1 VLAPP
6 HFRRTLGGIL
16 GIGLAAAAL
25 AAGGAW
31 ALERA
36 RFGPDDAA
44 SVARVETDV
53 RARFDASAAT
63 LRDMAARATA
73 DRDAVRGASR
83 DTATARQLFDT
94 LASAIPAGATAS
106 TGVTV
111 YDPTATPVA
120 WAGRVVDL
128 PRLRLDAAQSL
139 PLLFVAPDA
148 LGPRL
153 VRIQAI
159 TDRARP
165 AGPRLGTVVTEQLL
179 SNDTDASDITGNSGG
194 PGSPGSTGHAGDDDT
209 FIVSGSLVPVSLR
222 APTAVG
228 APATAHPSSSP
239 YAFTIPSSDGRVL
252 VEARVSPDDLSSAR
266 LRWRGAGAALVW
278 SILGL
283 TLIACVAPLIELRRR
298 ALDRA
303 SFVSA
308 TIAIFA
314 IIVGSRAMA
323 WPVARG
329 LTPDAAIAQP
339 FELFAN
345 ALMLAALVWLVLDL
359 AERRRLARRRS
370 VLDASGWAD
379 GWASGWIFSLSV
391 ATGIVVA
398 TGLWAYERFLR
409 GLVNRTGLDLLHFSL
424 HPLSASRIA
433 ISFSLVLL
441 HAAAIWSAALVLRL
455 LDVAS
460 RRARR
465 RALRRIS
472 AAGCVCGFVS
482 GTFVATL
489 AWGPAPLL
497 PFAAAVGAAC
507 ACALALSRPRG
518 PFRRASQAARLAL
531 FFVALLAPALAM
543 YPSLDAFSSDAKEQ
557 VVAQSFA
564 PQVLSQ
570 RDDLLRQGDRTLQ
583 QIDAMPGLPSLV
595 EAKSDADAP
604 STDQAYTVWSDTTL
618 REHRITS
625 AIELYSANGNP
636 VSRFA
641 LNLPEYTLAPYR
653 APSCQ
658 WVLFE
663 EVSSFAASDRHV
675 LRATRGICTREGQ
688 IGSVVVRLM
697 LDYRTL
703 PFISTQRPDI
713 ESLRSEGQAPAEA
726 APGRD
731 VEFTVYGWSRAPLYT
746 FGSGVWP
753 LENAVFDRLL
763 ESRRPF
769 WTTVDRDD
777 ARRYR
782 VYFVSDRRGIYAL
795 GYPTITAF
803 GHLVNLA
810 ELISL
815 TFVLWT
821 LIVGGATLFNALTSR
836 TPAGGRALLREL
848 RSSFYLKLWLA
859 FISVVVVPVLI
870 LAYLAHTYFAN
881 QFRAGVEQDALSTAT
896 TAQRLVEDYASLQQN
911 AAGGTG
917 ELAALDDQVMILVS
931 QAIDQDVNLFDPKR
945 LQATSQPDLFASGV
959 LPLRTPGDVYRSV
972 ALDRLPTFVKF
983 EQVGQ
988 SGYLLAAAR
997 VRAGQREGIVTVPLT
1012 LRAQELDRQIDD
1024 LDRQVLFASMLFV
1037 LLGGSLGYW
1046 MAERIADPVS
1056 RLTRATHRIAG
1067 GDLDA
1072 RIATTSSDELKRL
1085 VEDFNHMAADLKR
1098 QRTELER
1105 TQRLEAWADM
1115 ARQVA
1120 HDIKNPLTP
1129 IQLSAEHARRI
1140 NNDSGRPLSPV
1151 LDECVGAILTQ
1162 VKLLRQI
1169 AAEFSSFASSPTP
1182 KPETTDVRALIE
1194 EVVGA
1199 YRAGLAGRVSID
1211 VQAAPDLPRAWIDR
1225 TLFSRTLTNLIENA
1239 LYAMP
1244 GGGSL
1249 TIASRPGADRT
1260 LIVSVAD
1267 TGAGMDQEA
1276 LRRIFEP
1283 YFSTKASGTGLGL
1296 TIAKRNV
1303 ELNGGTIR
1311 VESERGVG
1319 TTVTMTVPAS

>member
-1 VLAPP
+1 VTTPT
-6 HFRRTLGGIL
+6 HIRRTLGGIL
-16 GIGLAAAAL
+16 GVGLAAAAL

-63 LRDMAARATA
+63 LGDMAARATA
-73 DRDAVRGASR
+73 DRDGIPSASR
-83 DTATARQLFDT
+83 DTAAAQHLFDT
-94 LASAIPAGATAS
+94 LASAIPAGATAT

-111 YDPTATPVA
+111 YDSTAMPIA

-128 PRLRLDAAQSL
+128 PRLRLDGAQPL
-139 PLLFVAPDA
+139 PVLFVAGDA

-153 VRIQAI
+153 VRLQAI
-159 TDRARP
+159 TDRTKP
-165 AGPRLGTVVTEQLL
+165 AGPRLGTVVSEQLL
-179 SNDTDASDITGNSGG
+179 SDETDAGNNDT
-194 PGSPGSTGHAGDDDT
+194 
-209 FIVSGSLVPVSLR
+209 FVVSGSLVPVSLLPQGI
-222 APTAVG
+222 AG
-228 APATAHPSSSP
+228 APGTPGSESP
-239 YAFTIPSSDGRVL
+239 YAFTIRSADGQVL
-252 VEARVSPDDLSSAR
+252 AEARVSPDDLASAR

-278 SILGL
+278 SVLGL
-283 TLIACVAPLIELRRR
+283 TLIACAAPLIELRRR
-298 ALDRA
+298 SRDRVD
-303 SFVSA
+303 FVSA
-308 TIAIFA
+308 TIGIFA
-314 IIVGSRAMA
+314 IVLGSRAMA
-323 WPVARG
+323 WPVARA
-329 LTPDAAIAQP
+329 LTADADIAQP

-345 ALMLAALVWLVLDL
+345 ALMLVALVWLALDL
-359 AERRRLARRRS
+359 AERLRLARPHA
-370 VLDASGWAD
+370 VLNAGQGAS
-379 GWASGWIFSLSV
+379 WIFGLSL
-391 ATGIVVA
+391 AAGTVVA
-398 TGLWAYERFLR
+398 AGLWAYEAFLR
-409 GLVNRTGLDLLHFSL
+409 GLVNRTSVDLLHFSL
-424 HPLSASRIA
+424 HPLNASRVA

-441 HAAAIWSAALVLRL
+441 HAAAIWSAALVLHL
-455 LDVAS
+455 LDVAA

-465 RALRRIS
+465 SALRPIGI
-472 AAGCVCGFVS
+472 AGCLCGFVA
-482 GTFVATL
+482 GAFL
-489 AWGPAPLL
+489 ASLPWGPAPLL
-497 PFAAAVGAAC
+497 PFATAVGAAC
-507 ACALALSRPRG
+507 ACAVALSRPRG

-557 VVAQSFA
+557 VVATSFA

-570 RDDLLRQGDRTLQ
+570 RDDLLRQGDRTLN
-583 QIDAMPGLPSLV
+583 QIDAMPRLASLV
-595 EAKSDADAP
+595 EPKSDADTP
-604 STDQAYTVWSDTTL
+604 STDQAYTVWNDTTL

-625 AIELYSANGNP
+625 AIELYSATDYP

-653 APSCQ
+653 APTCN
-658 WVLFE
+658 WLVFE

-675 LRATRGICTREGQ
+675 LRATRGICTREGL

-703 PFISTQRPDI
+703 PFISTQRPDL

-731 VEFTVYGWSRAPLYT
+731 VEFTVYGWSRAPIYT

-753 LENAVFDRLL
+753 VDDAVFDRLL
-763 ESRRPF
+763 ESRQPF
-769 WTTVDRDD
+769 WTTIDRADS
-777 ARRYR
+777 RRYR

-821 LIVGGATLFNALTSR
+821 LIVGGATIFSALTSR
-836 TPAGGRALLREL
+836 TPSSGRALLREL

-870 LAYLAHTYFAN
+870 LAYLTHTYFAN
-881 QFRAGVEQDALSTAT
+881 QFRAGVEQDALTTAT

-959 LPLRTPGDVYRSV
+959 LPRRTPGDVYRSV

-983 EQVGQ
+983 EEVGQ

-1056 RLTRATHRIAG
+1056 RLTRATRRIAG

-1072 RIATTSSDELKRL
+1072 RIAATSSDELKRL

-1129 IQLSAEHARRI
+1129 IQLSAEHARRV
-1140 NNDSGRPLSPV
+1140 NNDNGRPLSPV
-1151 LDECVGAILTQ
+1151 LDECVGAILLQ

-1194 EVVGA
+1194 EVVGP
-1199 YRAGLAGRVSID
+1199 YRTGLTGRVSID
-1211 VQAAPDLPRAWIDR
+1211 VQAATDLPRAWIDR

-1244 GGGSL
+1244 GGGTV
-1249 TIASRPGADRT
+1249 TIASHPGADRT
-1260 LIVSVAD
+1260 VVVSVAD

-1276 LRRIFEP
+1276 LRRLFEP

-1319 TTVTMTVPAS
+1319 TTVTMTIPT

>member
-1 VLAPP
+1 VYPVTGNDVGHRVTTPP
-6 HFRRTLGGIL
+6 HIRRTLGGIL
-16 GIGLAAAAL
+16 GLGLAAAAV

-36 RFGPDDAA
+36 RFGPDDTA

-53 RARFDASAAT
+53 RARIDASAAT
-63 LRDMAARATA
+63 LGDMAARATA
-73 DRDAVRGASR
+73 DGDAMRSAAH
-83 DTATARQLFDT
+83 DTAAAQHLFDT
-94 LASAIPAGATAS
+94 LASAIPAGATA
-106 TGVTV
+106 TAGVTV
-111 YDPTATPVA
+111 YDSTATPIA

-128 PRLRLDAAQSL
+128 PRLRLDGAQ
-139 PLLFVAPDA
+139 PLAVLFVAGDA

-153 VRIQAI
+153 VRLQAI
-159 TDRARP
+159 ADHTKP
-165 AGPRLGTVVTEQLL
+165 GGSRLGTVVSEQLL
-179 SNDTDASDITGNSGG
+179 GSETDAGNS
-194 PGSPGSTGHAGDDDT
+194 DT
-209 FIVSGSLVPVSLR
+209 FILSGSLVPVSLR
-222 APTAVG
+222 PQAVG
-228 APATAHPSSSP
+228 APPGTPSSTLSGSGP
-239 YAFTIPSSDGRVL
+239 YAFTIRSSDGQVL
-252 VEARVSPDDLSSAR
+252 AEARVSPDDLASAR

-278 SILGL
+278 SVLGL
-283 TLIACVAPLIELRRR
+283 TLIACTAPLLELRRR
-298 ALDRA
+298 SHDRA

-308 TIAIFA
+308 TVGIFA
-314 IIVGSRAMA
+314 IVVGSRAMA
-323 WPVARG
+323 WPVARA
-329 LTPDAAIAQP
+329 LTPDAALAQP
-339 FELFAN
+339 FELLAN
-345 ALMLAALVWLVLDL
+345 ALMLVALVWLALDL
-359 AERRRLARRRS
+359 AERRRLARPHS
-370 VLDASGWAD
+370 PADAGAGANSRA
-379 GWASGWIFSLSV
+379 AAWIFSTSL
-391 ATGIVVA
+391 AAGAVVA
-398 TGLWAYERFLR
+398 AGLWAYEGFLR
-409 GLVNRTGLDLLHFSL
+409 GLVNRTSVDLLHFSL
-424 HPLSASRIA
+424 HPLNASRVA

-441 HAAAIWSAALVLRL
+441 HAAALWSAALVLHL
-455 LDVAS
+455 QDVAA

-465 RALRRIS
+465 SALRPIGI
-472 AAGCVCGFVS
+472 AGCLCGFVA
-482 GTFVATL
+482 GAFL
-489 AWGPAPLL
+489 ASLPWGPAPLL
-497 PFAAAVGAAC
+497 PFATAVGAAC

-543 YPSLDAFSSDAKEQ
+543 YPSLDAFSSEAKEQ
-557 VVAQSFA
+557 VVAATFA

-583 QIDAMPGLPSLV
+583 QIDAMPRLASLV
-595 EAKSDADAP
+595 EAKSDGDEP
-604 STDQAYTVWSDTTL
+604 SADQAYTVWNDTTL

-625 AIELYSANGNP
+625 AIELYGASDNL

-641 LNLPEYTLAPYR
+641 LNLPEYTSAPYR
-653 APSCQ
+653 APSYQ

-675 LRATRGICTREGQ
+675 LRATRAIYTRQGQ

-703 PFISTQRPDI
+703 PFISTQRPDLD
-713 ESLRSEGQAPAEA
+713 SLRSEAQAPAEA

-731 VEFTVYGWSRAPLYT
+731 VEFTAYGWSRAPIYT

-753 LENAVFDRLL
+753 IDDAVFDRLL
-763 ESRRPF
+763 ESRGPF
-769 WTTVDRDD
+769 WTTIDRDD

-782 VYFVSDRRGIYAL
+782 VYFISDRRGIYAL

-821 LIVGGATLFNALTSR
+821 LIVGGATIFSALTSR
-836 TPAGGRALLREL
+836 TPASGRALLREL

-870 LAYLAHTYFAN
+870 LAYLTHTYCAN
-881 QFRAGVEQDALSTAT
+881 QFRAGVEQDALATAT

-959 LPLRTPGDVYRSV
+959 LARRTPGDVYRSV
-972 ALDRLPTFVKF
+972 ALDRLPTVVKF
-983 EQVGQ
+983 EEVGQ

-1072 RIATTSSDELKRL
+1072 RIAATSSDELKRL

-1129 IQLSAEHARRI
+1129 IQLSAEHARRV
-1140 NNDSGRPLSPV
+1140 NNDNGRPLSPV
-1151 LDECVGAILTQ
+1151 LDECVSAILLQ

-1169 AAEFSSFASSPTP
+1169 ATEFSSFASSPTP

-1194 EVVGA
+1194 EVVGP
-1199 YRAGLAGRVSID
+1199 YRTGLTGRVSID

-1244 GGGSL
+1244 GGGSV
-1249 TIASRPGADRT
+1249 TIASRAGSGGT
-1260 LIVSVAD
+1260 VVVSVAD

-1276 LRRIFEP
+1276 LRRLFEP

-1319 TTVTMTVPAS
+1319 TTVTMTIPTN